1 MDALEDR
8 APGEAS
14 GRAGG
19 AAARCPSPPRGALDG
34 IRKDHLRAK
43 AARAAGETLKAGA
56 AWSNGAAR
64 LAAWCM
70 WHGIAA
76 CCVRCCARRVR
87 ALAAAR
93 MLFAQP
99 YLQRAL

>member
-1 MDALEDR
+1 MDAFEDR

-64 LAAWCM
+64 MPAWRM
-70 WHGIAA
+70 WHGVAA
-76 CCVRCCARRVR
+76 CCLRCCARRVR

-93 MLFAQP
+93 MRFAQP
-99 YLQRAL
+99 YAC